1 MQDKEQNF
9 WEHIAELRKRL
20 ILSILSLIPAFI
32 VSFIFSNR
40 IIDLISRPVGQLY
53 FFSPTE
59 AFSVRLKVAFLSSI
73 LVAMPFIVYQG
84 WKFIEPA
91 LYPHEKRAVFWG
103 LFFSLIMFYLGSALS
118 ILVVS
123 PYGIKFLM
131 QFGGENLQPMIRAA
145 EYLDFLLYMTI
156 AFALLFQTPVI
167 MVILSR
173 MGIINPYHISR
184 YRKHIIFALFVI
196 AAIITPSVD
205 AFGMLALALPLIIIL
220 EVGLIISKMVYR
232 KRRENANT

>member
-1 MQDKEQNF
+1 MEEREQNF
-9 WEHIAELRKRL
+9 WEHVAELRKRL
-20 ILSILSLIPAFI
+20 IFSILSLIPAFI
-32 VSFIFSNR
+32 VSFIFSDR

-91 LYPHEKRAVFWG
+91 LYSHEKRAVFWG
-103 LFFSLIMFYLGSALS
+103 LFFSLLMFYLGSALS

-173 MGIINPYHISR
+173 MGIINPYQISR

-205 AFGMLALALPLIIIL
+205 AFGMLALALPLILIL
-220 EVGLIISKMVYR
+220 EVGLIISKVVYR
-232 KRRENANT
+232 KRRQDANT